1 MVSEDTPPAVAFP
14 PPVGIMNAVPGDGT
28 MDEASLPLA
37 TALWFVVPPC
47 VVLLAALFLTLRQK
61 GE

>member
-1 MVSEDTPPAVAFP
+1 
-14 PPVGIMNAVPGDGT
+14 MNPVPGNET

-37 TALWFVVPPC
+37 TVLWFVVPPC